1 MGAQASAPGVAAPAG
16 VEVTVVDR
24 NAEKTF
30 GALQIQMFTVSLF
43 R

>member
-1 MGAQASAPGVAAPAG
+1 MGAEAAALGVVAPAG
-16 VEVTVVDR
+16 VEVTVVDH

-30 GALQIQMFTVSLF
+30 GALQVQMFTVSLF